1 MVRPRI
7 IDPAAVAACQA
18 AGMAQK
24 EAAEKL
30 GISVDSVR
38 KYWAKAP
45 TRGNPTKSAYR
56 EQIAAGVAAG
66 ESDRVIAERLG
77 VAVSTV
83 NRQRRALKD
92 QG

>member
-1 MVRPRI
+1 MKGRPQT
-7 IDPAAVAACQA
+7 IDAAAVAACQA
-18 AGMAQK
+18 QGMTQTQAAQ
-24 EAAEKL
+24 AL
-30 GISVDSVR
+30 NVSLSSVR
-38 KYWAKAP
+38 KYWKKGAP
-45 TRGNPTKSAYR
+45 GNRTGSAYA

-83 NRQRRALKD
+83 NRQRRALKA